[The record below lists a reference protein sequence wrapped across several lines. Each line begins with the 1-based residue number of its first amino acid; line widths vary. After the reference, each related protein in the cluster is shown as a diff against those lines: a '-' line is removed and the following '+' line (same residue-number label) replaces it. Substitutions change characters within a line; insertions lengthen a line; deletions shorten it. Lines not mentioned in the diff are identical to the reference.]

1 MSLLIVRTFKTFHIS
16 KTFFMNVVVVVLGG
30 GDGVG
35 NELAATP
42 SKIYGGKDGRMVW
55 YHLQ

>member
-1 MSLLIVRTFKTFHIS
+1 
-16 KTFFMNVVVVVLGG
+16 MNVVVVVLGG